1 MGESTLA
8 TSDKFHLFL
17 TTPIFFA
24 HFSVYRGDRGKA
36 PPNSPW
42 NDDDW
47 LEVSVQKMLDM
58 ENQPI
63 TGIAS
68 CWDYERGGWKKGKP
82 QAFRDPML
90 VQGNEFNSWMGWE
103 YNPF

>member
-1 MGESTLA
+1 M
-8 TSDKFHLFL
+8 
-17 TTPIFFA
+17 
-24 HFSVYRGDRGKA
+24 YRGDRGKA

-47 LEVSVQKMLDM
+47 LAANVQKMIDM

-82 QAFRDPML
+82 QGFRDPMFI
-90 VQGNEFNSWMGWE
+90 QGKYTVGDFSCISKEITKNNQRPHWLLPKRDEL
-103 YNPF
+103 